1 MSTESR
7 VPAIWAI
14 VPAAG
19 RGERLG
25 SAIPKQYLAL
35 AGSRVIVHAIRR
47 LLAHPQT
54 AGVIVALAED
64 DSHWSGLRANFD
76 KPVLTCVGGATRA
89 QSVLAALHAL
99 PDSVDD
105 ATLIVVH
112 DAARPCLDADDLEHV
127 IDAAGLD
134 AVGALL
140 ALSVTDTLKR
150 ADLSYRVL
158 ATEAREQF
166 WRAQTPQVFRRGLLI
181 RALTE
186 AEAAGATV
194 TDESM
199 AVERLGMRPQ
209 LVEGSADNIKI
220 TVASDLLQAEQILL
234 RQARMSA

>member
-1 MSTESR
+1 MSTESLGS
-7 VPAIWAI
+7 AIWAI
-14 VPAAG
+14 LPAAG
-19 RGERLG
+19 RGERFG

-35 AGSRVIVHAIRR
+35 AGAPVIVHAIRR
-47 LLAHPQT
+47 LLAHPQIGG
-54 AGVIVALAED
+54 AIVALAED
-64 DSHWSGLRANFD
+64 DSHWSGLRAVFD

-89 QSVLAALHAL
+89 QSVLAALHAF
-99 PDSVDD
+99 PDSMDD
-105 ATLIVVH
+105 STLIVVH
-112 DAARPCLDADDLEHV
+112 DAARPCLEADDLVCV
-127 IDAAGLD
+127 IDTARD
-134 AVGALL
+134 DCVGALL
-140 ALSVTDTLKR
+140 AIPVTDTLKR
-150 ADLSYRVL
+150 ADLNCRAL

-186 AEAAGATV
+186 AEAAGVKV